1 MAVEAEEKPIVDHDG
16 GHGEPTRE
24 AEDLSARLSISSHIA
39 HVHGGAARL
48 EKGQS
53 GLAVGI
59 AFHGEEEHALHE
71 ASTIAPPRSGRLTM
85 AKHLC

>member
-1 MAVEAEEKPIVDHDG
+1 MAAEAEKEPILDHDG
-16 GHGEPTRE
+16 GHGEAARPP
-24 AEDLSARLSISSHIA
+24 EDLGARLGISAQVA

-48 EKGQS
+48 EKGQG

-71 ASTIAPPRSGRLTM
+71 ASTIAPPRAGRLTM
-85 AKHLC
+85 ASHLC